1 MIRILE
7 DDLKCG
13 EFWLEFNCIDDV
25 DFLTHNNRLIR
36 SFFLFIKDFLD
47 PYSLNVGF
55 STFDSYWMEDEN
67 LENYHLTLDKPHIKT
82 SIDYIGTT
90 IKEVEEINV
99 LQIISLLDFIKQKNK
114 DSNLIGVS
122 YISCYSGLYYLPDK
136 TKDTEFIL
144 YIGPG
149 GKNFDKNRPI
159 FNGIGIEAPLETF
172 GDLWA
177 PIEINFSNSYNNLKL
192 SVNLNWDLYGK
203 NNPKGYLM
211 LQKALNSL
219 IDAGWKNTM
228 PKEIF

>member
-13 EFWLEFNCIDDV
+13 EFWLEFNYIDEV
-25 DFLTHNNRLIR
+25 DFLTHNNRLIT

-47 PYSLNVGF
+47 PYNLNVGF
-55 STFDSYWMEDEN
+55 STFDSYWMEDKN
-67 LENYHLTLDKPHIKT
+67 LENYHLTLNKPHVKT

-90 IKEVEEINV
+90 IKEVDEINDFE
-99 LQIISLLDFIKQKNK
+99 INSLLDFIKQNNK
-114 DSNLIGVS
+114 ECNLIGVS

-136 TKDTEFIL
+136 TNDTEFIL
-144 YIGPG
+144 FIGPG
-149 GKNFDKNRPI
+149 GKYFDKKRPI

-177 PIEINFSNSYNNLKL
+177 PIEINFSNTYSNLKF

-203 NNPKGYLM
+203 NNSNGYLM

-228 PKEIF
+228 PKDI